1 MKNFIWHWQNALAY
15 FQNIQIYQQEEDE
28 DESQTEK
35 AKKDRKSSMKKS
47 DSIGDF
53 DRGFNSIFEDDE
65 KVPIFG
71 QKLSNKL
78 NELTPEASAALAADK
93 WRRKKA
99 RHVSF
104 YGSVSDTGV

>member
-1 MKNFIWHWQNALAY
+1 MRSLICKSSYHI
-15 FQNIQIYQQEEDE
+15 FQEDE
-28 DESQTEK
+28 VPTETESF
-35 AKKDRKSSMKKS
+35 KKDRKKSSIKKS

-65 KVPIFG
+65 EVPIFG

-78 NELTPEASAALAADK
+78 SEPADKMSPEASAALAADK

>member
-1 MKNFIWHWQNALAY
+1 
-15 FQNIQIYQQEEDE
+15 
-28 DESQTEK
+28 
-35 AKKDRKSSMKKS
+35 MKKS

-78 NELTPEASAALAADK
+78 NEPHDQLTPEASAALAADR